1 MVADNE
7 DEVIIAADYHALEKF
22 LTAHFSKDPLLIK
35 MLKEK
40 LDPHGTVATIIF
52 PELADADPN
61 SIKKLAP
68 HKRNVAK
75 TVGFA
80 QI

>member
-1 MVADNE
+1 MIADNE
-7 DEVIIAADYHALEKF
+7 DEVIVAADYHALEKF

-52 PELADADPN
+52 QN
-61 SIKKLAP
+61 
-68 HKRNVAK
+68 
-75 TVGFA
+75 
-80 QI
+80 

>member
-1 MVADNE
+1 M
-7 DEVIIAADYHALEKF
+7 LWKS
-22 LTAHFSKDPLLIK
+22 FSKDPLLIK